1 MSSLEMLLK
10 AEASLL
16 NPLAPYNHDTWCI
29 CTCGHIY
36 HSVHGEYGNA
46 AQVQTASV
54 GDPYHD
60 VLQEIVNVLD
70 LEEKLVRKDMG
81 YPEGPYD
88 LVSDY
93 TELVAS
99 KNGWDEEG
107 DIERAHAL
115 MVIQE
120 AIAEIRKRDSL
131 VIAKNAH
138 DYEVK

>member
-1 MSSLEMLLK
+1 MSTLEMLLK
-10 AEASLL
+10 AEASLSDSTQ
-16 NPLAPYNHDTWCI
+16 PYDHNSWSK

-36 HSVHGEYGNA
+36 HAVNGEYGYSA
-46 AQVQTASV
+46 RVQTARI
-54 GDPYHD
+54 GDPYRD

-70 LEEKLVRKDMG
+70 LEEKIEHKVHHD
-81 YPEGPYD
+81 GPYD

-93 TELVAS
+93 TEMVAAR
-99 KNGWDEEG
+99 NGWEEG
-107 DIERAHAL
+107 ADIEREHAL

-138 DYEVK
+138 DYEVKVA